1 MSLPLPGIRH
11 RVYLAGHEFSRPP
24 TLFGR
29 LRPGV
34 LESVRRVASGKAVRD
49 VAIPY
54 AGAPVRPSRYVFTVG
69 WDLFS
74 AADAAAFERAISDD
88 EPTDFCPWVSR
99 AEMFRFAAGEPYAG
113 LLQRRD
119 AYSECPIIPSVTT
132 GLEPR
137 LEIDGVA
144 ATITP
149 GAIDSEYR
157 QAWTA
162 SGTAASASVAVVWYM
177 PLWRVYLTESD
188 EQPDIP
194 QRLVAS
200 CVLTEV

>member
-1 MSLPLPGIRH
+1 MTLPLPGLRH
-11 RVYLAGHEFSRPP
+11 LVYLAGHQFSRPP
-24 TLFGR
+24 VQFGR

-34 LESVRRVASGKAVRD
+34 LEAVRRVASGKAVRD

-54 AGAPVRPSRYVFTVG
+54 AGAPVRPTRYVFTVG
-69 WDLFS
+69 WDTFS
-74 AADAAAFERAISDD
+74 SADAEAFERAIADD
-88 EPTDFCPWVSR
+88 LPTDFCPWMSR
-99 AEMFRFAAGEPYAG
+99 AETFRFVSGEPYAG
-113 LLQRRD
+113 VLQRRD
-119 AYSECPIIPSVTT
+119 AYSECPLVPSVTT

-144 ATITP
+144 ATITL

-157 QAWTA
+157 QAWSAPGLA
-162 SGTAASASVAVVWYM
+162 SAASEVTIWYM
-177 PLWRVYLTESD
+177 PLYRVYLTESD